1 MKMKQVIIILILT
14 LMSEQSVF
22 AQSDSILIKRIK
34 ADTSKL
40 LMNVDAVYNRP
51 FLQVGKTP
59 VAVGGYLEANS
70 NYFVTEGIS
79 EGLSFQMQRMTLFL
93 SSTISNRIK
102 FLSEL
107 EFEDGTKEIN
117 IEFAAID
124 LELHPLFI
132 ARGGIIMNP
141 IGAFNQNH
149 DGPRWEFVDR
159 PISATQLLPA
169 TWSNVG
175 FGLHGK
181 KYSRHWVY
189 AYEFYLTNGFDD
201 NILSNTENK
210 TFLPATK
217 LNRDR
222 FEESA
227 NGQPL
232 LTAKMAIRQRSIG
245 EVGFSYMGGV
255 YNKFQE
261 DGLILDKK
269 RRVDTWAIDFNTTLP
284 GKTYITGEV
293 TFVHVNVPSTYT
305 QQYGNR
311 QWGGFIDVVRPIVRK
326 SILGFEK
333 SVLNLALRLEY
344 VDWNNGSFK
353 ETGGNI
359 AEDVFAITP
368 GISFRPTGQTV
379 LRANYRYHWTR
390 DLFGNDAVKTAGL
403 QIGFSTYF

>member
-1 MKMKQVIIILILT
+1 MKQTILVLILIIVG
-14 LMSEQSVF
+14 EQSGF
-22 AQSDSILIKRIK
+22 AQVDSVKRKRIK
-34 ADTSKL
+34 TDTSKL
-40 LMNVDAVYNRP
+40 LMNVDAIYNRP

-70 NYFVTEGIS
+70 QYFVTEGIS
-79 EGLSFQMQRMTLFL
+79 EGLSFQMRRMTLFL
-93 SSTISNRIK
+93 SSTIYKRIK

-117 IEFAAID
+117 IEFAAMD

-132 ARGGIIMNP
+132 VRGGIIMNP

-149 DGPRWEFVDR
+149 DGPKWEFVDR

-169 TWSNVG
+169 TWSNAG

-189 AYEFYLTNGFDD
+189 AYEVYLTNGFDD
-201 NILSNTENK
+201 SIIANSENK

-222 FEESA
+222 FEESF

-232 LTAKMAIRQRSIG
+232 LTAKMALRQRNIG
-245 EVGFSYMGGV
+245 EVGISYMGGV
-255 YNKFQE
+255 YNKFQD
-261 DGLILDKK
+261 DGLTLDEK
-269 RRVDTWAIDFNTTLP
+269 RRTDTWAIDFNTKLP
-284 GKTYITGEV
+284 VKTYITGEV
-293 TFVHVNVPSTYT
+293 TFIHVNVPSTYT

-311 QWGGFIDVVRPIVRK
+311 QWGGFLDIVQPIVQK
-326 SILGFEK
+326 PVLGFEK
-333 SVLNLALRLEY
+333 SVLNLALRFEY
-344 VDWNNGSFK
+344 VDWNKGSFT

-359 AEDVFAITP
+359 AEDIFAIVP
-368 GISFRPTGQTV
+368 AISFRPTSQTV

-390 DLFGNDAVKTAGL
+390 DSFGNAAVKTAGL